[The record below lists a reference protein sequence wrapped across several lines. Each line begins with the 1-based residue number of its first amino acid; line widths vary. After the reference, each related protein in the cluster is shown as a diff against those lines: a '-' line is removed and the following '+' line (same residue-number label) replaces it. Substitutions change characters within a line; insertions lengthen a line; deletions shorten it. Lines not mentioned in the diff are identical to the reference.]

1 MNPTSFCS
9 SRGNWLSGDIPE
21 LETPVDLGPFSA
33 SLGQCGDAGCGGE
46 GTELLLFCCGQVLQP
61 TQAYIQPGL
70 LMKIFFFFGVIWT
83 CTCVPS
89 GIATSAVVAGGRSPS
104 SLACALLW
112 YDVSRFSSLRLS
124 LIFPVLM
131 STSSAPSKAK
141 TLTLSPRGLNAYLFC
156 GLLLSLSDFT

>member
-1 MNPTSFCS
+1 M
-9 SRGNWLSGDIPE
+9 L
-21 LETPVDLGPFSA
+21 
-33 SLGQCGDAGCGGE
+33 
-46 GTELLLFCCGQVLQP
+46 
-61 TQAYIQPGL
+61 
-70 LMKIFFFFGVIWT
+70 
-83 CTCVPS
+83 S

-112 YDVSRFSSLRLS
+112 HDVSRFSSLRLS

-156 GLLLSLSDFT
+156 GLLLSLSDFTRYVQDLMLKWAPISGIFTSLKWLRGVMRVWVDAWMRRWGGRSRLGSPTLSAGSVPAPVGTQTFDQRF